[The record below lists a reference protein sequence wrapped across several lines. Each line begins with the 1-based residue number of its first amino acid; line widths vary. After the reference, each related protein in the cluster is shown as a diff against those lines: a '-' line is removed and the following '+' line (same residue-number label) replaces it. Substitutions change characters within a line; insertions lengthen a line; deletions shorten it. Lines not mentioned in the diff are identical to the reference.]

1 MMATILKFALSV
13 VLAVAGSMAGQR
25 WIGWLYAS
33 APAVLSYPEKVVD
46 NVKKRQSF
54 LTMALGFLLCFAS
67 LQGDYDTVCAWLS
80 AMIVIYFCVLF
91 SATDWE
97 QHVIFDR
104 MLIPFAVLGL
114 LFTLITGGLLNHLLA
129 AAAGGIVFLL
139 LSILTRGGIGGGDI
153 KLIAALGLWFGTEAL
168 THIAM
173 TGIVLAGLVALVL
186 LLTRQKGRLDY
197 MAYGPYFAL
206 AAILTI
212 IF

>member
-25 WIGWLYAS
+25 WITYLYAS
-33 APAVLSYPEKVVD
+33 APDILDKPYRVAE
-46 NVKKRQSF
+46 NTKKRQSF
-54 LTMALGFLLCFAS
+54 LTMSLGFLLCFAS
-67 LQGDYDTVCAWLS
+67 LQGDYSTVSAWLS

-114 LFTLITGGLLNHLLA
+114 LFTLLSGGLLNHILA

-139 LSILTRGGIGGGDI
+139 LSILTKGGIGGGDI
-153 KLIAALGLWFGTEAL
+153 KLVAALGLWFGTEAL

>member
-1 MMATILKFALSV
+1 MMATILKFVLSV
-13 VLAVAGSMAGQR
+13 ILAVAGSMAGQR

-67 LQGDYDTVCAWLS
+67 LQGDYGTVSAWLS

-129 AAAGGIVFLL
+129 AAAGGIGFLL

>member
-1 MMATILKFALSV
+1 MMATILKFVLSV
-13 VLAVAGSMAGQR
+13 ILAVAGSMAGQR

-139 LSILTRGGIGGGDI
+139 LSILTRGATGGGAV
-153 KLIAALGLWFGTEAL
+153 KLIAALGLWFGTGAP

-173 TGIVLAGLVALVL
+173 PGIVLAGLVALVL

>member
-25 WIGWLYAS
+25 WITYV
-33 APAVLSYPEKVVD
+33 APRAPEILD
-46 NVKKRQSF
+46 NGYR
-54 LTMALGFLLCFAS
+54 
-67 LQGDYDTVCAWLS
+67 
-80 AMIVIYFCVLF
+80 
-91 SATDWE
+91 DWE

-114 LFTLITGGLLNHLLA
+114 LFTLLSGGLLNHILA

-139 LSILTRGGIGGGDI
+139 LSILTKGGIGGGDI
-153 KLIAALGLWFGTEAL
+153 KLVAALGLWFGTEAP

-173 TGIVLAGLVALVL
+173 TGLVLAGLVALVL